1 MGYLWVAFLIFKNK
15 YMTTKR
21 LIFNL
26 VILVLLGAFSFFLM
40 QMFSKQKEE
49 IKQPKIEKKLP
60 KVKAKTVSYSNVMVD
75 VEQTGRLLSTSTVD
89 LIAEVSGKMLQGGV
103 ALTSGASFHKGDVL
117 LNIFDKEA
125 KLALKAAKSRYLSS
139 IAGVL
144 PDLKYDYPDNYN
156 NWLDFFND
164 IKIDKPLPA
173 FPKVSSENER
183 IYLASRNILNDYF
196 TIQSNEIRL
205 KKYVI
210 RAPFNGA
217 FTQVNLEVGSIASP
231 GSRIAK
237 MIKTDILELQV
248 PLNMEEIAYVK
259 KGNKVKVHFQG
270 KEYEGVVNRVSDFVD
285 HASQSIFVYVTMHNS
300 KKLPLF
306 EGMYMKA
313 SFAESELK
321 EVMQVPR
328 ECVFNFDEVYI
339 VKDGKL
345 AKKRIEIA
353 KVDEYFAYI
362 RGLKKESQ
370 IVIESL
376 INASDQMPVQI
387 AK

>member
-103 ALTSGASFHKGDVL
+103 ALTAGASFNKGDIL